1 MKTLIMNN
9 LNINEVTNMKTI
21 FADTI
26 KELQQKYTKLSIVL
40 ILVFTAAGLFT
51 PLIIDMKNQILTSI
65 SSISFVIMTMSTF
78 PTMFTLLGVLEKK
91 VKNTKFSEKSIASL
105 FIKSANHT
113 DVNFLT
119 ILVVL
124 SIVYLA
130 LLFVA
135 NVIFPAGMFIWL
147 ITFIGLITL

>member
-1 MKTLIMNN
+1 
-9 LNINEVTNMKTI
+9 MKTI

-78 PTMFTLLGVLEKK
+78 PTMVTLLGVLE
-91 VKNTKFSEKSIASL
+91 NEKS
-105 FIKSANHT
+105 K
-113 DVNFLT
+113 
-119 ILVVL
+119 
-124 SIVYLA
+124 
-130 LLFVA
+130 
-135 NVIFPAGMFIWL
+135 
-147 ITFIGLITL
+147 